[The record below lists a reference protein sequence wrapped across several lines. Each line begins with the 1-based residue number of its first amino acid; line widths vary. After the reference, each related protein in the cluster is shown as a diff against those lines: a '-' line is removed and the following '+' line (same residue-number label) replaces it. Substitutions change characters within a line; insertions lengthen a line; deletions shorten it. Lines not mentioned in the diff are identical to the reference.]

1 MSILAHYKEGLMKK
15 ADTLII
21 VTIIALF
28 ISSCVSSS
36 EYKARLADI
45 DNLKQDV
52 SDLETK
58 IQTAE
63 QEKASLEGKLST
75 AEARIDEISFER
87 EQAIKEKEKA
97 IAGLKNTYDNLVNE
111 LNKEISQGQIEITQ
125 LKDKLSLTMVEKIL
139 FDSGSEMIKEDGKK
153 VLDRVG
159 DILKNIDDKQITIE
173 GHTDNIPISTRLQ
186 QKFPTNWELST
197 SRAATVVRYLQ
208 EKAGIDPQLLIAA
221 GVAEYRPVD
230 SNETKEGR
238 AKNRRIEIILAPLE
252 YERSGPQVIEP

>member
-1 MSILAHYKEGLMKK
+1 MSILAHYKEGIMKK
-15 ADTLII
+15 AATLII

-208 EKAGIDPQLLIAA
+208 EKTGIDPQLLIAA

-238 AKNRRIEIILAPLE
+238 AKNRRIEIILAPFE